1 MNLIKVHKPKAF
13 ILSLVALL
21 LMGCEEF
28 VEIDP
33 PRTEIATGPLFESD
47 QGANAAI
54 NGLYSQIVEANTEN
68 VFSAALEVFTG
79 LYADELNDL
88 SDDVFRFD
96 FATADINPLN
106 SNLTTIFWRSSYTFI
121 NSANSIL
128 EGLRGSSLNSSVRN
142 QVLGEALLIRAM
154 AHFYLVNLF
163 GEVPLVLSTSTEFN
177 ETIGKS
183 TVEDIYAQIEAD
195 LLEAQSLMFDDFS
208 FLSNDFRGRPNR
220 AAVSAFL
227 ARVYLYREDWANAE
241 IQASTV
247 IEQSGLFVLAPDVNE
262 VFLTGST
269 EAIWNLVPEPVANQV
284 RAGFIFNLPS
294 FAPLSV
300 WINELNPGFLTSF
313 EPTDARLINWT
324 DTLTTAGGTFI
335 YPHKYKFG
343 FGPLIREPQ
352 ELGAVFRLAEQ
363 YLIRAEARAQQNNI
377 SGAVSDLNVIRN
389 RAGLDNT
396 TATDQ
401 SSLLAAI
408 YLERKH
414 ELFVE
419 HGHRWFDLKR
429 TGRTAAVLSTVSGKN
444 WQDTDVLWPLPEEE
458 LLINPN
464 LLPQNQGY

>member
-1 MNLIKVHKPKAF
+1 MKLIVHRSKPTILFSVLCLLCISCEDF
-13 ILSLVALL
+13 I
-21 LMGCEEF
+21 
-28 VEIDP
+28 EIDP
-33 PRTEIATGPLFESD
+33 PRTEIITETLFETDEGTS
-47 QGANAAI
+47 AAI
-54 NGLYSQIVEANTEN
+54 NGLYSQLVATDNIFNAG
-68 VFSAALEVFTG
+68 LEVFTG
-79 LYADELNDL
+79 LCSDELNDL

-96 FATADINPLN
+96 FETSDVSPQNENIN
-106 SNLTTIFWRSSYTFI
+106 TIFWRRSYNSI
-121 NSANSIL
+121 NSANSII
-128 EGLRGSSLNSSVRN
+128 EGLLESPLNSAIKN
-142 QVLGEALLIRAM
+142 QVLGEALLIRAI

-183 TVEDIYAQIEAD
+183 GVEDIYDQIEAD

-220 AAVSAFL
+220 AAASAFL
-227 ARVYLYREDWANAE
+227 ARIYLYRENWANAE

-247 IEQSGLFVLAPDVNE
+247 IDQSDLFALAPNVNE

-269 EAIWNLVPEPVANQV
+269 EAIWNLVPEPNTNQV
-284 RAGFIFNLPS
+284 RTALIFNLPS
-294 FAPLSV
+294 FAPTSI

-313 EPTDARLINWT
+313 EPKDARLINWT
-324 DTLTTAGGTFI
+324 DTLTGSRGTFI

-363 YLIRAEARAQQNNI
+363 YLIRAEARVRQNNI
-377 SGAVSDLNVIRN
+377 SGGLSDLNIIRN
-389 RAGLDNT
+389 RAGLDNI

-401 SSLLAAI
+401 PSMLDAI

-419 HGHRWFDLKR
+419 FGHRWFDLKR
-429 TGRTAAVLSTVSGKN
+429 TGRAATVLSTVAGKN
-444 WQDTDVLWPLPEEE
+444 WQDSDVLWPLPEEE